1 MAEFFPIRSS
11 APREPDRRPRPIP
24 ANVKTVIHLMIWGDD
39 ATPDALPLDLIAACT
54 VVGVKPFVMRRYLDR
69 PNVIA
74 HLRAEQRKFREAICC
89 GNTAALR
96 RVRDGSQNAMA
107 VVASVRALGDLQAEE
122 AGRASAPS
130 SRGNDSNRT
139 SDATT
144 DADRHH
150 TDGYARCIFPYSSQ
164 SGRMTRKG
172 AVCLGKRRKINSW
185 SNCRPPP

>member
-24 ANVKTVIHLMIWGDD
+24 ANVKAVIHLMIWGDD

-74 HLRAEQRKFREAICC
+74 RLRAEQRKFREAICC

-130 SRGNDSNRT
+130 PGVTIRIVHQMPQPTPIDIT
-139 SDATT
+139 PTATRV
-144 DADRHH
+144 ASSH
-150 TDGYARCIFPYSSQ
+150 TLPNQDE
-164 SGRMTRKG
+164 
-172 AVCLGKRRKINSW
+172 
-185 SNCRPPP
+185 